1 MPATAVKSFAI
12 ANIAAVDIIEE
23 KENNPKTYR
32 LIQVAS
38 KATATPFISQGKDEE
53 LRVNN
58 TIHAQNITEDIT
70 KGYEITFETVKAVM
84 EVLALVDGGTWDGAQ
99 NKYSGAVAGKPT
111 QRVPFT
117 LKVYTAQKDYDGENK
132 AFICFTFK
140 HCKGTPISFNI
151 QDGTFLTQEMK
162 LKSRPKFNENAVE
175 MATMQEIPEIP

>member
-23 KENNPKTYR
+23 KKTGAKTYR
-32 LIQVAS
+32 LIEVAS
-38 KATATPFISQGKDEE
+38 KATASPLISQGKEEE
-53 LRVNN
+53 LRVKN

-70 KGYEITFETVKAVM
+70 KGYEVTLESVEAVM

-111 QRVPFT
+111 ERTPFT
-117 LKVYTAQKDYDGENK
+117 LKVYTEEKDYDGDTKN
-132 AFICFTFK
+132 IVCFTFK
-140 HCKGTPISFNI
+140 HCKGTPITFDI

-175 MATMQEIPEIP
+175 METMAKIPDIP